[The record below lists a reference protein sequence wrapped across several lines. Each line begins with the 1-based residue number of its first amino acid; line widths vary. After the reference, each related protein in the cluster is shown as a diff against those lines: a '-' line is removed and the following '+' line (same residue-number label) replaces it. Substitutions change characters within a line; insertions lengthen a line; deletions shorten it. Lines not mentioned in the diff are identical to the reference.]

1 MELIVATCQFPV
13 DADIRRN
20 TEYVLRQ
27 MRHAK
32 ARGADVAHFPETSL
46 SGYAGVDFASYRR
59 FDWDLLAECARRVL
73 DLARELKLWLVVG
86 STHRLTGR
94 HKPHDSL
101 YIVDD
106 DGNLVDRYDKM
117 FCAGDHNSKVGD
129 LAHYSPGNH
138 FAVFDLKGVRCG
150 ALICHEYRYPELY
163 REYKKRGVDLIF
175 HSYHAGH
182 VTPKRLQAL
191 EAQVGVTFHRYNPAR
206 TLPGITMPAAMHAAA
221 ASSHVWISCTNTS
234 ARESCWPSFFVRPDG
249 VITGS
254 LRRNTAGILLST
266 VDTNARLYD
275 STFAWRD
282 RAMRGVFHSGEIVK
296 DPRSDQR
303 RRL

>member
-1 MELIVATCQFPV
+1 MKLIVATCQFPV

-182 VTPKRLQAL
+182 VTPKRLKAL
-191 EAQVGVTFHRYNPAR
+191 EAGRRDVSQVQSGEDPSRHYNAR
-206 TLPGITMPAAMHAAA
+206 SDARGRSKQSRLDQLQQY
-221 ASSHVWISCTNTS
+221 VS
-234 ARESCWPSFFVRPDG
+234 ARKLLAEPFCASRWRYHGVLTSKHGRNSPFYCRYKCTVVRFDICMERPRD
-249 VITGS
+249 
-254 LRRNTAGILLST
+254 
-266 VDTNARLYD
+266 
-275 STFAWRD
+275 AWCI
-282 RAMRGVFHSGEIVK
+282 S
-296 DPRSDQR
+296 
-303 RRL
+303 